1 MLEPLNPKQ
10 QQEARRWLQLGVLAL
25 AIAGLFAILLVL
37 SRAPGM
43 EAFFPWIDFFRTALV
58 VHVDQSVLI
67 WFLAMA
73 GIIWTLAGVPPIPV
87 AWRRTALGV
96 SLAGTL
102 GIALAAFIGEG
113 APLMNNYVPV
123 LQRPLFFFSL
133 GLVAVGVVLR
143 LGLLLVRMRPAHL
156 SADQVGMINVVA
168 LTVAVA
174 CAVAVGALVYT
185 WFYLPAA
192 LDGVA
197 YYEYLF
203 WGAGHVLQFA
213 YTQMLLLAWL
223 LLLAA
228 SGVRMPLSPRLL
240 NGLLLLGLLPI
251 LWTFVIYL
259 NHEPVSAGMRIGF
272 TRLMQYGGAL
282 PAVPVGLLVL
292 YGLIRNRQRTTP
304 AQRPLRL
311 ALWFSLLLF
320 ASGGLLAMLIQGV
333 NTVIPAHYHG
343 SIVGVTLAL
352 MGFAYLLLPA
362 LGYARVEGRLATAQ
376 PIVYGVG
383 QLLHIAGLAF
393 SGFLGIQRK
402 TAGAAQGLDSL
413 QAKLAMGV
421 MGIGG
426 LLAIIGGILF
436 VWIMLRAFW
445 GGPDRHRA
453 RDQASSPGISS
464 TR

>member
-1 MLEPLNPKQ
+1 VLEPLSQ
-10 QQEARRWLQLGVLAL
+10 TRQWEARRWLQLGVLAL

-43 EAFFPWIDFFRTALV
+43 ERFFPWIDFFHTALV

-67 WFLAMA
+67 WSLA
-73 GIIWTLAGVPPIPV
+73 LAGVIWSLAGVREPRPGITRV
-87 AWRRTALGV
+87 ALGLT
-96 SLAGTL
+96 LAGTL
-102 GIALAAFIGEG
+102 AIAVAAFSGEG

-123 LQRPLFFFSL
+123 LQRPLFFIGL
-133 GLVAVGVVLR
+133 GVVGVGVVLR
-143 LGLLLVRMRPAHL
+143 LGLLLISIRPADL
-156 SADQVGMINVVA
+156 TADRTGLVNVAA

-174 CAVAVGALVYT
+174 CAMAAAVLLYT
-185 WFYLPAA
+185 WLHMPAG

-213 YTQMLLLAWL
+213 STQMLLLAWL
-223 LLLAA
+223 LLLSAG
-228 SGVRMPLSPRLL
+228 GVRLAVSPRLL
-240 NGLLLLGLLPI
+240 NGLLLLGLLPV

-259 NHEPVSAGMRIGF
+259 NHAPVSAGMRIAF
-272 TRLMQYGGAL
+272 TRLMQYGGGI
-282 PAVPVGLLVL
+282 PAIPVGLLVL
-292 YGLIRNRQRTTP
+292 YALFKNRRV
-304 AQRPLRL
+304 ASAAERPLRL

-320 ASGGLLAMLIQGV
+320 AAGGLLAMLIRGV

-383 QLLHIAGLAF
+383 QILHITGLAL

-402 TAGAAQGLDSL
+402 TAGAAQGLESI

-426 LLAIIGGILF
+426 LLAVIGGILF

-445 GGPDRHRA
+445 RGPVA
-453 RDQASSPGISS
+453 RTADLGATMI
-464 TR
+464 R

>member
-1 MLEPLNPKQ
+1 VLEPLSQ
-10 QQEARRWLQLGVLAL
+10 TRQWEARRWLQLGVLAL

-43 EAFFPWIDFFRTALV
+43 ERFFPWIDFFHTALV

-67 WFLAMA
+67 WSLA
-73 GIIWTLAGVPPIPV
+73 LAGVIWSLAGVREPQPGITRV
-87 AWRRTALGV
+87 ALGLT
-96 SLAGTL
+96 LAGTL
-102 GIALAAFIGEG
+102 AIAVAAFSGDG

-123 LQRPLFFFSL
+123 LQRPLFFIGL
-133 GLVAVGVVLR
+133 GLVGVGVVLR
-143 LGLLLVRMRPAHL
+143 LGLLLLTIRLADL
-156 SADQVGMINVVA
+156 SADQSGLVNVVA

-174 CAVAVGALVYT
+174 CAMAAAVLLYT
-185 WFYLPAA
+185 RLHMPAG

-223 LLLAA
+223 LLLSAG
-228 SGVRMPLSPRLL
+228 GVRLAVSPRLI
-240 NGLLLLGLLPI
+240 NGLLLLGLLPV

-259 NHEPVSAGMRIGF
+259 NHAPVSAGMRIAF
-272 TRLMQYGGAL
+272 TRLMQYGGGI
-282 PAVPVGLLVL
+282 PAIPVGLLVL
-292 YGLIRNRQRTTP
+292 YALFKNRRV
-304 AQRPLRL
+304 ASAAERPLRL

-320 ASGGLLAMLIQGV
+320 AVGGLLAMLIRGV

-376 PIVYGVG
+376 PIIYGVG
-383 QLLHIAGLAF
+383 QILHIAGLAF

-402 TAGAAQGLDSL
+402 TAGAAQGLESI

-426 LLAIIGGILF
+426 LLAVIGGILF

-445 GGPDRHRA
+445 RGPVAHAADRA
-453 RDQASSPGISS
+453 GLEPL
-464 TR
+464 

>member
-1 MLEPLNPKQ
+1 MIESLSPIQ

-25 AIAGLFAILLVL
+25 AIAGVFAILLVL

-43 EAFFPWIDFFRTALV
+43 EAYFPWIDFFRTALV

-73 GIIWTLAGVPPIPV
+73 GVVWALAGVPPVP
-87 AWRRTALGV
+87 AALRRIALGV
-96 SLAGTL
+96 TLAGTL
-102 GIALAAFIGEG
+102 GIAISAFIGEG

-123 LQRPLFFFSL
+123 LQRPPFFISL
-133 GLVAVGVVLR
+133 GLIAVGVMMR
-143 LGLLLVRMRPAHL
+143 LGLLLWRIRLPHL
-156 SADQVGMINVVA
+156 SGNQMGLVNVAA

-174 CAVAVGALVYT
+174 CVVAVAALIYT
-185 WFYLPAA
+185 WWSLPAS

-228 SGVRMPLSPRLL
+228 GGVRIPLSSRLL
-240 NGLLLLGLLPI
+240 KGLLLLGLLPI
-251 LWTFVIYL
+251 LWTLVIYL
-259 NHEPVSAGMRIGF
+259 NHEPVSAGMRIAF
-272 TRLMQYGGAL
+272 TRLMQYGGAV
-282 PAVPVGLLVL
+282 PAIPVGLLVL
-292 YGLIRNRQRTTP
+292 YALTRNGQRATP

-320 ASGGLLAMLIQGV
+320 ASGGLLAMLIRGV

-383 QLLHIAGLAF
+383 QMLHIAGLAF

-402 TAGAAQGLDSL
+402 TAGAAQGLESI

-421 MGIGG
+421 VGIGG
-426 LLAIIGGILF
+426 LLAVIGGILF

-445 GGPDRHRA
+445 KGPDLHRA
-453 RDQASSPGISS
+453 TDQAPSPGISS

>member
-1 MLEPLNPKQ
+1 MLEPLSPTQ
-10 QQEARRWLQLGVLAL
+10 QREARRWLQLGVLAL

-43 EAFFPWIDFFRTALV
+43 ELLFPWIDFFRTALV

-67 WFLAMA
+67 WSLAMA
-73 GIIWTLAGVPPIPV
+73 GVIWSLAGVP
-87 AWRRTALGV
+87 TTGV
-96 SLAGTL
+96 RVWGSHLAFVLTLMGTL
-102 GIALAAFIGEG
+102 GIAASAFIGEG

-123 LQRPLFFFSL
+123 LQRPLFFIAL
-133 GLVAVGVVLR
+133 GLVGAGVVVR
-143 LGLLLVRMRPAHL
+143 LVLLLSGLRRTDFFGDPQGLISVA
-156 SADQVGMINVVA
+156 A

-174 CAVAVGALVYT
+174 CGMALGVLFYT
-185 WFYLPAA
+185 WLSLPSA

-223 LLLAA
+223 LLLQA
-228 SGVRMPLSPRLL
+228 SGVKLPVSPRLV

-251 LWTFVIYL
+251 LWTLVIYL
-259 NHEPVSAGMRIGF
+259 NHAPVSAGMRVAF
-272 TRLMQYGGAL
+272 TRLMQYGGGL
-282 PAVPVGLLVL
+282 PAIPVGLLVL
-292 YGLIRNRQRTTP
+292 YSLFRARNRATG
-304 AQRPLRL
+304 AERPLRM

-320 ASGGLLAMLIQGV
+320 ASGGFIALLIRGV
-333 NTVIPAHYHG
+333 NTMIPAHYHG

-383 QLLHIAGLAF
+383 QILHISGLAF
-393 SGFLGIQRK
+393 SGFMGIQRK
-402 TAGAAQGLDSL
+402 TAGTAQGLESI

-426 LLAIIGGILF
+426 LLAVIGGILF

-445 GGPDRHRA
+445 NGPVIQRTD
-453 RDQASSPGISS
+453 
-464 TR
+464 